1 MPPRKTSSASGSG
14 TRRCEFCN
22 SPSSAKNPVFE
33 IQGQDVCANCVREN
47 EEQLAEMLVSLRADD
62 PTAAPDDAFGSTP
75 MGMAVDALVAVRG
88 GGRSERARS
97 AAAARS

>member
-1 MPPRKTSSASGSG
+1 MPPRKPSTSGSG

-22 SPSSAKNPVFE
+22 TPSSAKNPVFE

-75 MGMAVDALVAVRG
+75 MGMAVDALVA
-88 GGRSERARS
+88 AR
-97 AAAARS
+97 